1 MPNTPAAQ
9 PPDAERPLRTGDRL
23 RRILIIAAPFGY
35 GPAARA
41 LLIAT
46 ALTDL
51 AEVTVLS
58 SRDAYRFIAL
68 NRAPQVRCREG
79 IFSRLFPGRDALA
92 EFDLFISIN
101 NDPAVRHL
109 VAAGLAERAIFVDSI
124 LPWRAA
130 GAAAGFGQPIGAYLV
145 QDFPGASRLLGTCR
159 AHRVELT
166 APIVWPRDTG
176 GTVARPPRHEGARLR
191 RLVLHFGG
199 ITSPLVPWEVIRRP
213 IEGMANLVAD
223 AARRHERELVVL
235 GSRHLGS
242 LPLPSN
248 APSDSG
254 IRVVA
259 QASPAEAAALV
270 EGAELLVTT
279 PGIGMVYEAMAREVP
294 TVLLPPVNSTQL
306 HQYAVLTAFGYP
318 GAMSERAASALQGAT
333 TDAPWDGQTVL
344 AVRWLQA
351 NLAEALAALPSALD
365 CLLADRGGS
374 AVREAV
380 LGRQRRLRE
389 SLSRRDAVELLRE
402 LVIATGPGRAGD
414 GPDSVPGPRSS
425 RPA

>member
-1 MPNTPAAQ
+1 MPNTTAAQ
-9 PPDAERPLRTGDRL
+9 PPDAERPLRKGGRL
-23 RRILIIAAPFGY
+23 RRVLIIAAPFGY

-58 SRDAYRFIAL
+58 SRDAYRFIAR

-101 NDPAVRHL
+101 NDLAVRHL
-109 VAAGLAERAIFVDSI
+109 VASGLAERAIFVDSI

-145 QDFPGASRLLGTCR
+145 QDFPGASRLLGTCH

-176 GTVARPPRHEGARLR
+176 TAARPPRHEGAGLR

-213 IEGMANLVAD
+213 IEGMANVVAE
-223 AARRHERELVVL
+223 AARRHERELIVL

-242 LPLPSN
+242 LPLLSN
-248 APSDSG
+248 APLDSG

-294 TVLLPPVNSTQL
+294 TLLLPPVNSTQL

-318 GAMSERAASALQGAT
+318 GAMSERAASALQGVT
-333 TDAPWDGQTVL
+333 KDAPWDGQTVL

-351 NLAEALAALPSALD
+351 NLAGALAVLPSALD
-365 CLLADRGGS
+365 CLLADRGGW
-374 AVREAV
+374 AAREAV

-402 LVIATGPGRAGD
+402 LVIAPGPGRAGD
-414 GPDSVPGPRSS
+414 GPDSVPGPRSTK
-425 RPA
+425 PA